1 MDKHLGGCTF
11 SVHCSF
17 KNAKDNV
24 VIVLLMCLR
33 HPGWCTTTD
42 VSLVTVWAHHEYSCA
57 GRGPERTSLWQQ
69 YEERKRLL
77 GSPSCETTT
86 TVMEILDGF
95 FLVITELTQEEGG
108 NCLSPAEVWHIFHI
122 KTDAYLLSCTETAN
136 TAFHSSEEHLCKIP
150 QMSGTEDAKHLCDKW
165 FEEYCKYRTTAV
177 KRFKLAFPTE
187 TLALALVRVLLSD
200 SQKLSPH

>member
-1 MDKHLGGCTF
+1 MDKHHCGCTF
-11 SVHCSF
+11 SVHCSYE
-17 KNAKDNV
+17 NAKDNV

-57 GRGPERTSLWQQ
+57 GRGPEHTSLWQQ

-95 FLVITELTQEEGG
+95 SSSSQELRGRKGEIAAPLQRFDTYFTLKTMLISSPVLRQQIQLFITARCTSAKSLK
-108 NCLSPAEVWHIFHI
+108 CLEQR
-122 KTDAYLLSCTETAN
+122 TRN
-136 TAFHSSEEHLCKIP
+136 TSVTNGFWRILKI
-150 QMSGTEDAKHLCDKW
+150 QDHC
-165 FEEYCKYRTTAV
+165 
-177 KRFKLAFPTE
+177 
-187 TLALALVRVLLSD
+187 
-200 SQKLSPH
+200 SQTV